1 MTYERNR
8 FNTQR
13 NFLYQGRPHK
23 DVGFGNGN
31 SWRRSMIYRTPE
43 PRLEPNHLLEEYLW
57 DDGADFIQL
66 CINTEDSEEPCTRCG
81 TCEEKTFACSE
92 DEYEN
97 GG

>member
-13 NFLYQGRPHK
+13 NFLHQGRPHK

-31 SWRRSMIYRTPE
+31 SWGRSMIYRTPE

>member
-1 MTYERNR
+1 
-8 FNTQR
+8 
-13 NFLYQGRPHK
+13 
-23 DVGFGNGN
+23 
-31 SWRRSMIYRTPE
+31 MIYRTPE